1 MTSKIRKGSKEPDV
15 LPSSGRG
22 LLHVCPGCG
31 RRLELFDT
39 RDGDQA
45 YWCHACGKG
54 HRAGSPPLEALRPEQ
69 AS

>member
-1 MTSKIRKGSKEPDV
+1 M

-22 LLHVCPGCG
+22 LIHVCPDCG

-54 HRAGSPPLEALRPEQ
+54 YRAGSPPLEALRPEQ
-69 AS
+69 AT